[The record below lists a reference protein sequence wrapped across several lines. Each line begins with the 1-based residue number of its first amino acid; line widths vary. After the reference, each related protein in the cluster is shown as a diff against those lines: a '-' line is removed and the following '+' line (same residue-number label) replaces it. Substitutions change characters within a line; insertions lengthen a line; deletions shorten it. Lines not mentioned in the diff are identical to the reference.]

1 MSAMIDGTVFQVR
14 YKICLSL
21 IVIVL
26 RTRLRSV
33 LSCMVTSLGLVPRR
47 TKVAPSIK
55 CIRMRGIAYEKGA
68 GIKGRSHENTSLP

>member
-1 MSAMIDGTVFQVR
+1 MKSVKTDFPQNVCTWYVG
-14 YKICLSL
+14 
-21 IVIVL
+21 VII
-26 RTRLRSV
+26 S
-33 LSCMVTSLGLVPRR
+33 LVPRR